1 MRVQETMALK
11 EVQYDVDEWVS
22 QFAIGKDGYFSP
34 PEIILQLVEEVG
46 ELSREI
52 NNRYGPRTK
61 KSPEDTA
68 DIRKELCDIMFA
80 IICMANVHNIDL
92 DKAWKEKMDKQYG
105 RDKERFE
112 KR

>member
-1 MRVQETMALK
+1 MSLKFTMQK
-11 EVQYDVDEWVS
+11 DVHDWVS
-22 QFAIGKDGYFSP
+22 QFKIEYFSP
-34 PEIILQLVEEVG
+34 EFIMVQMMEEVG

-68 DIRKELCDIMFA
+68 DIGNELADILFA
-80 IICMANVHNIDL
+80 VACMANSQDIDL
-92 DKAWKEKMDKQYG
+92 DEVWKRKMDKQYG

-112 KR
+112 RKE